1 MHFLLKYAGT
11 AQALAKGLSKR
22 PLPPSVRGLK
32 PKAALPQKPISW
44 TADPKQVAA
53 WAGKTA
59 SVKYAAMR
67 DEFVEIKLAKVP
79 EHIKQRWGKM
89 ALELAKKERT
99 PKVGKELVMKS
110 LGGGRVGGTGKAV
123 LEGLR

>member
-1 MHFLLKYAGT
+1 MKLLLKYAST
-11 AQALAKGLSKR
+11 ARALKSLAKR

-32 PKAALPQKPISW
+32 PKAATPKKPISW
-44 TADPKQVAA
+44 EADPKQVAA

-59 SVKYAAMR
+59 SARYASMR
-67 DEFVEIKLAKVP
+67 DEFMEIKLAKVP
-79 EHIKQRWGKM
+79 EHIKKRWGKM

-99 PKVGKELVMKS
+99 PRVGKELVMKS
-110 LGGGRVGGTGKAV
+110 LGGGRVGGAGKAT